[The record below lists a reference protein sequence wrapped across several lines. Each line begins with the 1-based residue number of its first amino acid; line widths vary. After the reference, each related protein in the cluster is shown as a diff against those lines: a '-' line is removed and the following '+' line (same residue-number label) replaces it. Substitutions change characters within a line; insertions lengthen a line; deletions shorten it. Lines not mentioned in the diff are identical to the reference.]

1 MACLSLNW
9 KSCSS
14 VFHHLGG
21 IGLHLLC
28 LLLLLIDILLIVY
41 DLADR
46 RIDLRGYFH
55 QIQLKAFRKPLGFPQ
70 WIDTRLR
77 DIVSHKPYL
86 RCRDPVIDPWPVIL
100 GRLAVA
106 VSIVVAALS
115 AVVSALLHIGPGS
128 SRIRALFYR
137 CCDKVVLL

>member
-14 VFHHLGG
+14 VFGPKR
-21 IGLHLLC
+21 ISLLR
-28 LLLLLIDILLIVY
+28 LLLLLIDVLLVVY

-46 RIDLRGYFH
+46 GINLRGYLH
-55 QIQLKAFRKPLGFPQ
+55 QIQLETLRKPQGFPQ
-70 WIDTRLR
+70 WIYTRLR

-86 RCRDPVIDPWPVIL
+86 RCRDPVIDLRPVIL
-100 GRLAVA
+100 CRLAAA
-106 VSIVVAALS
+106 VSIVVAALC
-115 AVVSALLHIGPGS
+115 AVVSVLRHIGPGS
-128 SRIRALFYR
+128 TRIRALFYR